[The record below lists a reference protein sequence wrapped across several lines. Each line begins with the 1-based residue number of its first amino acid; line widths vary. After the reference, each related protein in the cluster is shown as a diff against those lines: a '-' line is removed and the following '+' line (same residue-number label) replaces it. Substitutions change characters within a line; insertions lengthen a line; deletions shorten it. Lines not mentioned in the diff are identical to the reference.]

1 MFIYTNIFAQKE
13 KNLAKK
19 TKKTRGGLRKR
30 WTLTGIVFLLCAA
43 VLWLFIGGIRRKS
56 VAQMREMCRLTEQAR
71 ISELNADIDQCKDI
85 TQTLKLLL
93 KDSDNQ
99 EIRDFP
105 MISRNMLYGR
115 NEVACLQLA
124 PDGIVR
130 EKYPEGAGY
139 SDKKNLFLDAETKE
153 ICEYSRTSGAI
164 VVQGPV
170 EMKQGDPCIIVRN
183 PVYLYGEDGKKHF
196 WGFTIAIIRVSKA
209 FQAALNSLSSFGYDY
224 HLYKTNP
231 LESEFHLVNSSKRYL
246 VKPETVSFVNGGC
259 TWRLDVMPKKG
270 WQVTDSL
277 KKYYYFGSVI
287 CVLITVLVYL
297 VLMISEDRKKLV
309 AMSEHDGLTMLLN
322 GRKFGA
328 DAAAAAAQAE
338 SNGCGFGIIYIDLNC
353 FKKINDQYGHQTGND
368 VLVEVAK
375 RLSASVPYA
384 SYRLGGDEFAVLVT
398 DDFTEDGYRDIIRGI
413 KAFFEAPLVVGS
425 HPIYVSVSAGY
436 AFSSR
441 DGSDPEKLRSIAD
454 QWMYQEKQKYH
465 RIKEQEK
472 EAAETDKK
480 N

>member
-1 MFIYTNIFAQKE
+1 MLLYTKVFAQRE
-13 KNLAKK
+13 KNLDKK
-19 TKKTRGGLRKR
+19 TKTKGSALRKR
-30 WTLTGIVFLLCAA
+30 WIITGIVFLLCAA
-43 VLWLFIGGIRRKS
+43 TLWLFIGAVRRKS
-56 VAQMREMCRLTEQAR
+56 AAQMREMCRLSEQAR
-71 ISELNADIDQCKDI
+71 ISELNADVDQCKDI

-93 KDSDNQ
+93 QDSNSG
-99 EIRDFP
+99 EIRNFT

-124 PDGIVR
+124 PDGIVK
-130 EKYPEGAGY
+130 ETYPEDAGY
-139 SDKKNLFLDAETKE
+139 SDKKDLFQNKETRE
-153 ICEYSRTSGAI
+153 ICEYSKTSGAI
-164 VVQGPV
+164 VVQGPI
-170 EMKQGDPCIIVRN
+170 EMKQGDSCIVVRN
-183 PVYLYGEDGKKHF
+183 PVYLYGQDGKKYF

-231 LESEFHLVNSSKRYL
+231 LDTKYHLVNSSKRYL

-259 TWRLDVMPKKG
+259 TWRLDVTPKKG

-277 KKYYYFGSVI
+277 KNYYYFGTVI
-287 CVLITVLVYL
+287 CVLITALVYL

-309 AMSEHDGLTMLLN
+309 SMSEHDSLTMLLN
-322 GRKFGA
+322 GRKFGE
-328 DAAAAAAQAE
+328 DAAAAAARAA

-384 SYRLGGDEFAVLVT
+384 AYRLGGDEFAVLVT

-413 KAFFEAPLVVGS
+413 KAFFEAPVVVRS

-454 QWMYQEKQKYH
+454 QWMYREKQKYH
-465 RIKEQEK
+465 RMKEIENLDGTKQ
-472 EAAETDKK
+472 AY
-480 N
+480 